1 MKQSFLYRGESSE
14 LLLFFNGWSM
24 DERAVAHLASGGL
37 DVLALWDY
45 TEPDTA
51 FFAELS
57 RYRKIHLAAWSLGVF
72 TAAKLLAGHAIEF
85 ASATAFNGTLRP
97 VDAAFGIAPE
107 IFRGT
112 AEHWG
117 EERARSRFF
126 QRVAGGRA
134 ELEAFPLPCRTP
146 EEQQRELFAL
156 EQAAQGALPVNCF
169 RLAVVGTRDRIFP
182 PEAQTAF
189 WQSVQTPIL
198 SLDLP
203 HYPFAEFH
211 SFREVTDLGEHR

>member
-1 MKQSFLYRGESSE
+1 MPYGCQSDSRSELDRLMEQYGSSLLRMSALYLKDASLAQDAVQETFLKAYRHLQDYRGESSE

-37 DVLALWDY
+37 DVQPLWDS
-45 TEPDTA
+45 TAPDTA

-72 TAAKLLAGHAIEF
+72 TAAQLLAGPAIEF

-134 ELEAFPLPCRTP
+134 ELEAVPLRCRTP
-146 EEQQRELFAL
+146 EEQLRE
-156 EQAAQGALPVNCF
+156 
-169 RLAVVGTRDRIFP
+169 
-182 PEAQTAF
+182 QTLLYLR
-189 WQSVQTPIL
+189 Q
-198 SLDLP
+198 
-203 HYPFAEFH
+203 
-211 SFREVTDLGEHR
+211 

>member
-97 VDAAFGIAPE
+97 VARRRSSSGSSSRWNKPRRE
-107 IFRGT
+107 
-112 AEHWG
+112 
-117 EERARSRFF
+117 RSRSTVSVWRSSARATGFF
-126 QRVAGGRA
+126 RPKPRRHSGSRCRRQFFRSTCRIIRLPNSTVSGR
-134 ELEAFPLPCRTP
+134 
-146 EEQQRELFAL
+146 
-156 EQAAQGALPVNCF
+156 
-169 RLAVVGTRDRIFP
+169 
-182 PEAQTAF
+182 
-189 WQSVQTPIL
+189 
-198 SLDLP
+198 
-203 HYPFAEFH
+203 
-211 SFREVTDLGEHR
+211 